1 MSVSIHEMERTIS
14 DFPDI
19 GLNSDAGNTID
30 VSDVT
35 DDLGMNF
42 LANTKFMGQSQ
53 GQNISISRPQ
63 ANTINVQPIPSALQE
78 VEFAK
83 LEPLQ
88 PISID
93 TTPQQMPSISI
104 QRESYSGSG
113 VQYESLGSSSGPS
126 INFSTAPSEPQG
138 LPTSLSPPM
147 DVEEEKKKKSELI
160 NKLQRLEQK
169 GYPVARRFTMDNT
182 LDEVKAEYNRLVDAK
197 QLETSIKFQRNM
209 LMGFTTGLEWLNN
222 KFDPFDVKLDGW
234 SESVHESVDDY
245 DDIFEELYDKY
256 KDRGQMPPEARLVFQ
271 LASSGFMCHIS
282 NSFFRAK
289 MPSAESIFKSNPE
302 LAKQFT
308 AAAAAQASP
317 AFGNFMGMAMGNPPV
332 SSEPAGFGNGQNASF
347 AQGQGQGQRERA
359 GVNVPQQGLD
369 PSMGPIG
376 AFFQGARNSP
386 QNMAAQNPPQVARRE
401 MKGPSGVDDILKTF
415 EQVREAEAS
424 MSINPVQ
431 MNQGPSS
438 QAAQELQSLH
448 SEEMTSMAGS
458 ERTSGGRR
466 RKRASPTGNVISLG
480 V

>member
-1 MSVSIHEMERTIS
+1 MSVTIHEMERTIS
-14 DFPDI
+14 NFPDI
-19 GLNSDAGNTID
+19 GMSSDTGNTIE

-42 LANTKFMGQSQ
+42 LANTKFMGQTKP
-53 GQNISISRPQ
+53 QN
-63 ANTINVQPIPSALQE
+63 NVVNVQSIAPALQE
-78 VEFAK
+78 VEFTK
-83 LEPLQ
+83 LEPVQ

-93 TTPQQMPSISI
+93 TSPQQMPTFSI
-104 QRESYSGSG
+104 QKESYSGSG
-113 VQYESLGSSSGPS
+113 VQYETLGSSSGPS
-126 INFSTAPSEPQG
+126 INLSTAPNQPQP
-138 LPTSLSPPM
+138 LPTSLLPPM
-147 DVEEEKKKKSELI
+147 DADEENKKKSELI

-234 SESVHESVDDY
+234 SESVHESVEDY

-256 KDRGQMPPEARLVFQ
+256 KDRGQMPAEARLIFQ
-271 LASSGFMCHIS
+271 LASSGFMCHVS
-282 NSFFRAK
+282 NSFFRSK
-289 MPSAESIFKSNPE
+289 MPTAESIFKNNPE

-317 AFGNFMGMAMGNPPV
+317 AFGNFMGMAMGNNPV
-332 SSEPAGFGNGQNASF
+332 KSEPASAGF
-347 AQGQGQGQRERA
+347 GQGQGQRERA
-359 GVNVPQQGLD
+359 GVSVPE
-369 PSMGPIG
+369 PPPMGPVG
-376 AFFQGARNSP
+376 AFFQGARSP
-386 QNMAAQNPPQVARRE
+386 QNVAAQNPPQVARRE
-401 MKGPSGVDDILKTF
+401 MKGPTGVDDILKTF

-424 MSINPVQ
+424 MSVYPAQ
-431 MNQGPSS
+431 QANQGPSS

-448 SEEMTSMAGS
+448 SEEISMGGS
-458 ERTSGGRR
+458 DRTGGRR
-466 RKRASPTGNVISLG
+466 RKRASPTGNIISLG

>member
-14 DFPDI
+14 NFPDI

-42 LANTKFMGQSQ
+42 LANTKFMGGNNVSVSKP
-53 GQNISISRPQ
+53 QN
-63 ANTINVQPIPSALQE
+63 NVVNVQSIAPALQE
-78 VEFAK
+78 VEFSK

-93 TTPQQMPSISI
+93 TTPHQMPEISI
-104 QRESYSGSG
+104 QKEDYSGSG
-113 VQYESLGSSSGPS
+113 VKYETLGSSTGTS
-126 INFSTAPSEPQG
+126 INFSTAPNQQQP

-147 DVEEEKKKKSELI
+147 DAEEERKKKSELI

-234 SESVHESVDDY
+234 SESVHESVEDY

-256 KDRGQMPPEARLVFQ
+256 KDRGQMPAEARLIFQ
-271 LASSGFMCHIS
+271 LASSGFMCHVS
-282 NSFFRAK
+282 NSFFRSK
-289 MPSAESIFKSNPE
+289 MPTAESIFKSNPE

-317 AFGNFMGMAMGNPPV
+317 AFGNFMGMAMGNNPV
-332 SSEPAGFGNGQNASF
+332 VSEPASF
-347 AQGQGQGQRERA
+347 GQGQNQNQGRERA
-359 GVNVPQQGLD
+359 GVSVPE
-369 PSMGPIG
+369 PIPMGPVG
-376 AFFQGARNSP
+376 AFFQGARSP
-386 QNMAAQNPPQVARRE
+386 QNLAAQNPPQVARRE
-401 MKGPSGVDDILKTF
+401 MKGPTGVDDILKTF

-424 MSINPVQ
+424 MSINPPMQ
-431 MNQGPSS
+431 ANNGPSV
-438 QAAQELQSLH
+438 QAAQEIQSLH
-448 SEEMTSMAGS
+448 SEEMSMAGS
-458 ERTSGGRR
+458 DRTGGGRR
-466 RKRASPTGNVISLG
+466 RKRAAPTGNIISLG

>member
-14 DFPDI
+14 NFPDI

-42 LANTKFMGQSQ
+42 LANTKFMGGANVSVSKPQNNVVSVQS
-53 GQNISISRPQ
+53 IAP
-63 ANTINVQPIPSALQE
+63 ALQE

-93 TTPQQMPSISI
+93 TAPSQMPEISI
-104 QRESYSGSG
+104 QKENYSGSG
-113 VQYESLGSSSGPS
+113 VQFETLGSSSGPS
-126 INFSTAPSEPQG
+126 INLSTAPNQQQP

-147 DVEEEKKKKSELI
+147 DAEEERKKKSELI

-234 SESVHESVDDY
+234 SESVHESVEDY

-282 NSFFRAK
+282 NSFFRSK
-289 MPSAESIFKSNPE
+289 MPTAESIFKSNPE

-332 SSEPAGFGNGQNASF
+332 SSEPAGFGQGQNASF
-347 AQGQGQGQRERA
+347 AQNQRERA
-359 GVNVPQQGLD
+359 GVSVPET
-369 PSMGPIG
+369 PNMGPAG
-376 AFFQGARNSP
+376 AFFQGARSP
-386 QNMAAQNPPQVARRE
+386 QNLAAQNPPQVARRE
-401 MKGPSGVDDILKTF
+401 MKGPTGVDDILKTF

-424 MSINPVQ
+424 MSINPPMQ
-431 MNQGPSS
+431 GNNGPSV
-438 QAAQELQSLH
+438 QAAQEIQSLH
-448 SEEMTSMAGS
+448 SEEMSMAGS
-458 ERTSGGRR
+458 DRTGGGRR
-466 RKRASPTGNVISLG
+466 RKRAAPTGNIISLG

>member
-1 MSVSIHEMERTIS
+1 MSVTIHEMERTIS
-14 DFPDI
+14 NFPDI
-19 GLNSDAGNTID
+19 GMNSDTGNTIE

-42 LANTKFMGQSQ
+42 LANTKFMG
-53 GQNISISRPQ
+53 G
-63 ANTINVQPIPSALQE
+63 ANVSVNKPNNNVVNVQPISSALQE

-93 TTPQQMPSISI
+93 MTPSQMPTISI
-104 QRESYSGSG
+104 QKEEYSGSG
-113 VQYESLGSSSGPS
+113 VKYESLGTGPS
-126 INFSTAPSEPQG
+126 INFSTAPNQAQP

-169 GYPVARRFTMDNT
+169 GFPVARRFTMDNT
-182 LDEVKAEYNRLVDAK
+182 LDEVKAEYNRLVDAR

-234 SESVHESVDDY
+234 SESVHESVEDY

-289 MPSAESIFKSNPE
+289 MPTAESIFKNNPE

-332 SSEPAGFGNGQNASF
+332 NSEPAGFGQGQGP
-347 AQGQGQGQRERA
+347 GQGQGRERA
-359 GVNVPQQGLD
+359 GVSVPEQ
-369 PSMGPIG
+369 PPMGPVG
-376 AFFQGARNSP
+376 AFFQGARSP
-386 QNMAAQNPPQVARRE
+386 QNLAAQNPPQVARRE

-424 MSINPVQ
+424 MSVNPPMQ
-431 MNQGPSS
+431 ANNGPSA

-448 SEEMTSMAGS
+448 SEEISMGGS
-458 ERTSGGRR
+458 DRTGGRR